1 MQKTYEVE
9 KEANSTLVKTRF
21 EFDQV
26 IKSIKN
32 FKGSKDEERKK
43 ITELNSTYGEAF
55 GYYETLSQW
64 YDTLMQKS
72 SDYIQVLVLE
82 QKARKWIDQAVEEGD
97 KADKIKS
104 EGVEVN
110 RPWFGKGG
118 KISKFFGGSTT
129 NQFGSSFIMEQ
140 VRSRF
145 RMQKR
150 WCCSSSARSR
160 GRRKPGPAPLPPE
173 ILPEKRL
180 RFGQPFHLG
189 AGARW
194 RSSAAAGIPRALPDL
209 PVPPWGTVARSPA
222 SSWLP
227 ELIRSAPSAAA
238 SSVPGTAAFF
248 CCP

>member
-1 MQKTYEVE
+1 MEAITNFTVFLADRRWRRAITLTVVYGKEIGEWVKGLFGGKTALDELRESMQKTYEVE

-129 NQFGSSFIMEQ
+129 NQFGSDPAVVAYTNKLKE
-140 VRSRF
+140 VYDAEEEAL
-145 RMQKR
+145 KR
-150 WCCSSSARSR
+150 AEEFQDEAKQIR
-160 GRRKPGPAPLPPE
+160 E
-173 ILPEKRL
+173 
-180 RFGQPFHLG
+180 
-189 AGARW
+189 
-194 RSSAAAGIPRALPDL
+194 
-209 PVPPWGTVARSPA
+209 GTNINTVITR
-222 SSWLP
+222 
-227 ELIRSAPSAAA
+227 
-238 SSVPGTAAFF
+238 V
-248 CCP
+248 C

>member
-129 NQFGSSFIMEQ
+129 NQFGGSFIMEQ

-145 RMQKR
+145 ADKKVVLLIERPDEAAENQAQR
-150 WCCSSSARSR
+150 LS
-160 GRRKPGPAPLPPE
+160 RRKFYLKNGFDSANLFISGASGEME
-173 ILPEKRL
+173 ILSCGGIPTPERYLSLQKYALGELFFRL
-180 RFGQPFHLG
+180 SRIQL
-189 AGARW
+189 
-194 RSSAAAGIPRALPDL
+194 AAGN
-209 PVPPWGTVARSPA
+209 
-222 SSWLP
+222 
-227 ELIRSAPSAAA
+227 
-238 SSVPGTAAFF
+238 
-248 CCP
+248 